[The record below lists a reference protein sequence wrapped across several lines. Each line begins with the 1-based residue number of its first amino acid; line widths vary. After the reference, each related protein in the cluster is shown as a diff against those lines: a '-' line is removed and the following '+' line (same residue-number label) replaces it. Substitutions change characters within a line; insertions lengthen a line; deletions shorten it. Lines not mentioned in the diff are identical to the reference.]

1 MRIMKYELMTL
12 DDVDVK
18 GKKVLIRFDL
28 NSTVTIDDPV
38 IKDTLRLDEIKE
50 TLDDLKEAA
59 VIILAHQG
67 RKGKKDFTSLRPH
80 ADILEKMYGTRF
92 KFVDDTIGE
101 KAVNAIKQLKPGD
114 ILLLENVRFLEEE
127 TQKGT
132 PEELSKTKFVQT
144 LAPLVDIFVND
155 AYGAAHRGQTSLVG
169 FTPVLPSYIGRIL
182 EQEIEVMEKIL
193 TKPDKPMIYVIG
205 GAKVE
210 TKFKVLKNLLE
221 NNKAD
226 KILVCGL
233 LQNIMLAG
241 AGVEIQDINKKPI
254 KGFDDYIATAKEI
267 YDKYKDKLVLPVDLA
282 INKNNERIEVELGN
296 IPTDF
301 PSNDIGHK
309 TVEKFLSIIKEAGT
323 IAANGPA
330 GVFENPN
337 FAFGSKE
344 ILHAMADS
352 KAYSIVGGGEMGG
365 YANTLKLDM
374 NFISTGGGAML
385 EYLTGKKLPV
395 IAALEKA
402 AQRMQS

>member
-1 MRIMKYELMTL
+1 MKYGLMTL

-28 NSTVTIDDPV
+28 NSTVTIEDPI
-38 IKDTLRLDEIKE
+38 IKDTLRLDQIKP

-67 RKGKKDFTSLRPH
+67 RKGKKDFTSLQPH
-80 ADILEKMYGTRF
+80 ANVLKEMYGDRF
-92 KFVDDTIGE
+92 KFVDDTVGE
-101 KAVNAIKQLKPGD
+101 KAVNAIRGLKPGE

-127 TQKGT
+127 MQKGT
-132 PEELSKTKFVQT
+132 PGELSKTKFVQT
-144 LAPLVDIFVND
+144 LAPLVDLYVND

-169 FTPVLPSYIGRIL
+169 FTPVLPSYAGRIL
-182 EQEIEVMEKIL
+182 EREIDVMENTL

-241 AGVEIQDINKKPI
+241 AGVDIKEINKKPI
-254 KGFDDYIATAKEI
+254 KGFEEYIGTAKEI
-267 YDKYKDKLVLPVDLA
+267 YDKYKDQLVLPVDLA
-282 INKNNERIEVELGN
+282 LNKNNERVEVGLDALSEE
-296 IPTDF
+296 F

-309 TVEKFLSIIKEAGT
+309 TAENFVEIIKEAGT
-323 IAANGPA
+323 VAANGPA
-330 GVFENPN
+330 GVFENEP
-337 FAFGSKE
+337 FAYGSKE
-344 ILHAMADS
+344 VLHAMADS

-385 EYLTGKKLPV
+385 AYLTGKKLTV
-395 IAALEKA
+395 LAALEKA

>member
-1 MRIMKYELMTL
+1 MKFCLMTL

-38 IKDTLRLDEIKE
+38 IKDTLRLDQIKP
-50 TLDDLKEAA
+50 TMDDLKEAA

-67 RKGKKDFTSLRPH
+67 RKGKKDFTSLEPH
-80 ADILEKMYGTRF
+80 GNVLKERYGDRF
-92 KFVDDTIGE
+92 KFMDDTIGD
-101 KAVNAIKQLKPGD
+101 KAVQAIKDLKPGE

-127 TQKGT
+127 MQKGT
-132 PEELSKTKFVQT
+132 PEELSKTQFVQT
-144 LAPLVDIFVND
+144 LAPLVDLYVND

-182 EQEIEVMEKIL
+182 EREIDVMEKIL
-193 TKPDKPMIYVIG
+193 TAPEKPMVYAIG

-221 NNKAD
+221 NKKAD

-241 AGVEIQDINKKPI
+241 AGVNIKEVNKKPI
-254 KGFDDYIATAKEI
+254 KNFDEYVSTAKEI
-267 YDKYKDKLVLPVDLA
+267 YDKFKDKLVLPVDLA
-282 INKNNERIEVELGN
+282 LNVNGERKEVGLDALSEEY
-296 IPTDF
+296 

-309 TVEKFLSIIKEAGT
+309 TAEKFVSIIKEAGT

-330 GVFENPN
+330 GVFENPD
-337 FAFGSKE
+337 FAYGSKE

-374 NFISTGGGAML
+374 SHISTGGGAML

-395 IAALEKA
+395 IAAMEKA
-402 AQRMQS
+402 AARMKS

>member
-1 MRIMKYELMTL
+1 MKHGLMTL

-28 NSTVTIDDPV
+28 NSTVTIEDPV
-38 IKDTLRLDEIKE
+38 IKDTLRLDQIKP
-50 TLDDLKEAA
+50 TLEDLKEAA

-67 RKGKKDFTSLRPH
+67 RKGKKDFTSLQPH
-80 ADILEKMYGTRF
+80 ANVLKERYGDRL
-92 KFVDDTIGE
+92 KFVDDTVGE
-101 KAVNAIKQLKPGD
+101 KAVNAIKALKPGE
-114 ILLLENVRFLEEE
+114 ILLLENVRFLEDEM
-127 TQKGT
+127 QKGT

-144 LAPLVDIFVND
+144 LAPLVDLYVND

-169 FTPVLPSYIGRIL
+169 FTPALPSCAGRIL
-182 EQEIEVMEKIL
+182 EREIDVMENIL
-193 TKPDKPMIYVIG
+193 TNPDKPMIYVIG

-221 NNKAD
+221 NKKAD

-241 AGVEIQDINKKPI
+241 AGVDIKEVNKKPI
-254 KGFDDYIATAKEI
+254 KGFDDYVGTAKEI
-267 YDKYKDKLVLPVDLA
+267 YKKYKDQLVLPIDLA
-282 INKNNERIEVELGN
+282 LNKNNERIEVGIDALSK
-296 IPTDF
+296 DYS
-301 PSNDIGHK
+301 SNDIGHK
-309 TVEKFLSIIKEAGT
+309 TTEKFVEIIKEAGT
-323 IAANGPA
+323 IVANGPA
-330 GVFENPN
+330 GVFENEP
-337 FAFGSKE
+337 FAYGSKE

-385 EYLTGKKLPV
+385 AYLTGKKLPV

-402 AQRMQS
+402 AQRMK

>member
-1 MRIMKYELMTL
+1 MKYGLMTL

-28 NSTVTIDDPV
+28 NSTVTLDDPV
-38 IKDTLRLDEIKE
+38 IKDTLRLDQIKP
-50 TLDDLKEAA
+50 TMDDLNEAA

-67 RKGKKDFTSLRPH
+67 RKGKKDFTSLKPH
-80 ADILEKMYGTRF
+80 AAVLEERYGARF

-101 KAVNAIKQLKPGD
+101 KAVKAIEELKPGE

-127 TQKGT
+127 IQKGT

-144 LAPLVDIFVND
+144 LAPLVDIYVND

-182 EQEIEVMEKIL
+182 EREIDVMEKIL
-193 TKPDKPMIYVIG
+193 SNPDKPMIYVIG

-221 NNKAD
+221 NGKAD

-241 AGVEIQDINKKPI
+241 AGVDIKEVNKKPI
-254 KGFDDYIATAKEI
+254 KNFDEYLSTAQEI
-267 YDKYKDKLVLPVDLA
+267 YDNYKANLVLPIDLA
-282 INKNNERIEVELGN
+282 LNVNGERKEVPLNALSDE
-296 IPTDF
+296 F

-309 TVEKFLSIIKEAGT
+309 TTEKFVSIIKEAGT
-323 IAANGPA
+323 VAANGPA
-330 GVFENPN
+330 GVFEDPN
-337 FAFGSKE
+337 FAYGSKQ

-352 KAYSIVGGGEMGG
+352 KGYSIVGGGEMGG

-374 NFISTGGGAML
+374 NHISTGGGAML
-385 EYLTGKKLPV
+385 AYLTGKKLPV
-395 IAALEKA
+395 IAAMEKA
-402 AQRMQS
+402 AARMNS

>member
-1 MRIMKYELMTL
+1 MKHGLMTI

-28 NSTVTIDDPV
+28 NSTVTLDDPV
-38 IKDTLRLDEIKE
+38 IKDTLRIDLIKP
-50 TLDDLKEAA
+50 TLDSLKDAA

-67 RKGKKDFTSLRPH
+67 RKGKKDFTSLQPH
-80 ADILEKMYGTRF
+80 ANVLKERYGDRF
-92 KFVDDTIGE
+92 KFVDDTVGE
-101 KAVNAIKQLKPGD
+101 KAVNAIKDLKPGE

-132 PEELSKTKFVQT
+132 PEELSKTKFVTT
-144 LAPLVDIFVND
+144 LAPLVDIYIND
-155 AYGAAHRGQTSLVG
+155 AYGAAHRSQTSLVG
-169 FTPVLPSYIGRIL
+169 FTPVLPSLAGRIL
-182 EQEIEVMEKIL
+182 EREIDVMEKIL
-193 TKPDKPMIYVIG
+193 TKPEKPMVYVIG

-210 TKFKVLKNLLE
+210 TKFKVLKNLLD

-241 AGVEIQDINKKPI
+241 AGVDIKAINKKPI
-254 KGFDDYIATAKEI
+254 KGFDDYVSTAKEI
-267 YDKYKDKLVLPVDLA
+267 YDKYKDKLVLPEDLA
-282 INKNNERIEVELGN
+282 LNKDNARVEVDINE
-296 IPTDF
+296 IPADY
-301 PSNDIGHK
+301 PSNDIGTK
-309 TVEKFLSIIKEAGT
+309 TAAKFVDVIKQAGT
-323 IAANGPA
+323 VAANGPA
-330 GVFENPN
+330 GVFENEP
-337 FAFGSKE
+337 FAYGSKE

-374 NFISTGGGAML
+374 GHVSTGGGAML
-385 EYLTGKKLPV
+385 AYLTGKKLPV

-402 AQRMQS
+402 AQRVKS

>member
-1 MRIMKYELMTL
+1 MKFGLMTL

-18 GKKVLIRFDL
+18 GKKVLVRFDL
-28 NSTVTIDDPV
+28 NSTVTVDDPV
-38 IKDTLRLDEIKE
+38 IKDTLRLDQIKP

-67 RKGKKDFTSLRPH
+67 RKGKKDFTSLKPH
-80 ADILEKMYGTRF
+80 AEVLKKRYGDRF

-101 KAVNAIKQLKPGD
+101 KAVNAIKNLKPGE

-127 TQKGT
+127 MQKGT

-144 LAPLVDIFVND
+144 LAPLVDIYVND
-155 AYGAAHRGQTSLVG
+155 AYGAAHRSQTSLVG
-169 FTPVLPSYIGRIL
+169 FTAVLPSYAGRIL
-182 EQEIEVMEKIL
+182 EREIEVMEKIL
-193 TKPDKPMIYVIG
+193 SNPDRPMIYVIG

-241 AGVEIQDINKKPI
+241 AGIEIHEVNKKPI
-254 KGFDDYIATAKEI
+254 KNFDEYLQTAKEI
-267 YDKYKDKLVLPVDLA
+267 YEKYQDKLELPVDLA
-282 INKNNERIEVELGN
+282 LNKNGERIEVDVNNL
-296 IPTDF
+296 PPDY

-309 TVEKFLSIIKEAGT
+309 TAEKFVSIIKEAGT
-323 IAANGPA
+323 VAANGPA
-330 GVFENPN
+330 GVFENPT
-337 FAFGSKE
+337 FAYGSKE

-365 YANTLKLDM
+365 YANTLKLNMD
-374 NFISTGGGAML
+374 FISTGGGAML

-402 AQRMQS
+402 AQRMKS

>member
-1 MRIMKYELMTL
+1 MKHGLMTL

-18 GKKVLIRFDL
+18 GKKVLVRFDL
-28 NSTVTIDDPV
+28 NSTVTIADPV
-38 IKDTLRLDEIKE
+38 IKDTLRLDEIKP
-50 TLDDLKEAA
+50 TLEALKEAA

-67 RKGKKDFTSLRPH
+67 RKGKKDFTSLKPH
-80 ADILEKMYGTRF
+80 ADVLTKIYGARF
-92 KFVDDTIGE
+92 KFVDDTIGD
-101 KAVNAIKQLKPGD
+101 KAVNAIKALKPGE

-169 FTPVLPSYIGRIL
+169 FTPLLPSYIGRIL
-182 EQEIEVMEKIL
+182 EEEIEVMEKIL
-193 TKPDKPMIYVIG
+193 SKPDKPMIYVIG

-210 TKFKVLKNLLE
+210 TKFKVLKNLLD
-221 NNKAD
+221 NKKAD

-241 AGVEIQDINKKPI
+241 AGVDIHEINKKPI
-254 KGFDDYIATAKEI
+254 KEFDEYVGTAKEI

-282 INKNNERIEVELGN
+282 INVNGERKEVGINELPEEY
-296 IPTDF
+296 

-309 TVEKFLSIIKEAGT
+309 TAEEFVKIIKGAGT
-323 IAANGPA
+323 VAANGPA
-330 GVFENPN
+330 GVFENPD
-337 FAFGSKE
+337 FAYGSKE

-402 AQRMQS
+402 AIRMKS

>member
-1 MRIMKYELMTL
+1 MRTTC
-12 DDVDVK
+12 
-18 GKKVLIRFDL
+18 
-28 NSTVTIDDPV
+28 S
-38 IKDTLRLDEIKE
+38 
-50 TLDDLKEAA
+50 
-59 VIILAHQG
+59 
-67 RKGKKDFTSLRPH
+67 
-80 ADILEKMYGTRF
+80 
-92 KFVDDTIGE
+92 
-101 KAVNAIKQLKPGD
+101 
-114 ILLLENVRFLEEE
+114 
-127 TQKGT
+127 
-132 PEELSKTKFVQT
+132 KFVQT

-169 FTPVLPSYIGRIL
+169 FTTVLPSCMGRIL
-182 EQEIEVMEKIL
+182 EEEIDVMEKIL
-193 TKPDKPMIYVIG
+193 SAPQKPMIYVIG

-241 AGVEIQDINKKPI
+241 AGVDIHEINKKPI
-254 KGFDDYIATAKEI
+254 KGFDDYVSTAKEI
-267 YDKYKDKLVLPVDLA
+267 YDKYKDNLVLPVDLA
-282 INKNNERIEVELGN
+282 INKDGERVEVDTANL
-296 IPTDF
+296 PTDF

-309 TVEKFLSIIKEAGT
+309 TTEQFVNIIKEAGT

-330 GVFENPN
+330 GVFENPT
-337 FAFGSKE
+337 FAYGSKE

-365 YANTLKLDM
+365 YANSLKLDM
-374 NFISTGGGAML
+374 SFISTGGGAML

-402 AQRMQS
+402 AQRVKG